1 MGENCYIIQDE
12 NTKETMIIDE
22 LYNRMVNIFAG
33 NVSAE
38 DVDFLAIEQKVKAL
52 LVLAQD
58 GLYSNDGALT
68 DKYNLVHENEY
79 YKVYVL
85 K

>member
-1 MGENCYIIQDE
+1 MLLIGLRVIKVGPQTFDE
-12 NTKETMIIDE
+12 IDE

-33 NVSAE
+33 NVSTE
-38 DVDFLAIEQKVKAL
+38 DVEFLTTEQKVKAL

-58 GLYSNDGALT
+58 GLYSNEGKLT
-68 DKYNLVHENEY
+68 EKYKLVDANEH